1 MNNIYYYSRYINIS
15 FDKNIKIYVKCNID
29 LLLNM
34 TNIIINNHKYSISKK
49 LRKNNMI
56 HSNYDSTKRGKSI

>member
-1 MNNIYYYSRYINIS
+1 MNNIYYYSILYINIS

-34 TNIIINNHKYSISKK
+34 TNIIINNHKYSIIKK

-56 HSNYDSTKRGKSI
+56 HS